1 MEEVTE
7 NGHWAGDAP
16 VPRHAIPRHA
26 SGDSIQGD
34 SPSDASESSPVP
46 SGGVFAGSGKSQPM
60 QDDAGVKPFTIAKF
74 ALIACLLAF
83 VFFTVASDPISDAS
97 IEDVSQAVIEA
108 MGDDAETM
116 KEEDG
121 RAFKRDFGLSAN
133 DYEGVVYYAP
143 ASNME
148 ATEVLVVKLSD
159 TSQQQELRDTVET
172 RISQQLN
179 TFEGYAPEQ
188 AGLMKDAVLD
198 IQGNYVLYAVGSN
211 AQAARSAFAKSL

>member
-7 NGHWAGDAP
+7 NEQRTGDASA
-16 VPRHAIPRHA
+16 PRHAIPKHA
-26 SGDSIQGD
+26 PGNATQSDSLA
-34 SPSDASESSPVP
+34 DASEFSPMT
-46 SGGVFAGSGKSQPM
+46 SGVDLAGSGESRSTRGDTGM
-60 QDDAGVKPFTIAKF
+60 GPFAIAKF
-74 ALIACLLAF
+74 ILIACLLAF
-83 VFFTVASDPISDAS
+83 VFFTVASDPISDTP
-97 IEDVSQAVIEA
+97 IEEVSQVVVEA
-108 MGDDAETM
+108 MGDDTETM
-116 KEEDG
+116 DEEDG

-159 TSQQQELRDTVET
+159 TSQQQELRDAVET
-172 RISQQLN
+172 RIFQQLN

-198 IQGNYVLYAVGSN
+198 IRGNYVLYAVGPN
-211 AQAARSAFAKSL
+211 APAARSAFAKSL

>member
-1 MEEVTE
+1 MQEVSE
-7 NGHWAGDAP
+7 NGQWAGDMP
-16 VPRHAIPRHA
+16 VPRHAIPRQ
-26 SGDSIQGD
+26 SPGNTTQSDSFA
-34 SPSDASESSPVP
+34 DASESSPVP
-46 SGGVFAGSGKSQPM
+46 SSGDFVGSGESRPTRGDTGM
-60 QDDAGVKPFTIAKF
+60 GPFAIAKF
-74 ALIACLLAF
+74 ILIACLLAF
-83 VFFTVASDPISDAS
+83 VFFTVASDPISDTP
-97 IEDVSQAVIEA
+97 IEEVSQVGVEA
-108 MGDDAETM
+108 MGDDTETM
-116 KEEDG
+116 DEEDG

-159 TSQQQELRDTVET
+159 TSQQQELRDAVET

-198 IQGNYVLYAVGSN
+198 IRGNYVLYAVGPN
-211 AQAARSAFAKSL
+211 APAARSAFAKSL